1 MSQNEKH
8 GNCRKTSK
16 TKIKTKFYVHQP
28 STFVYTNRKKNAYFT
43 LNVKKENAVP
53 QNSANSEVTPWKKV
67 LLKL

>member
-16 TKIKTKFYVHQP
+16 TKITKFYVHQP
-28 STFVYTNRKKNAYFT
+28 LYTQIARKNAYFM
-43 LNVKKENAVP
+43 LNVKKENAVG
-53 QNSANSEVTPWKKV
+53 QNSANSEVTPWKNV